1 METPRMRSWSGCTQ
15 DQYWRTCVS
24 NNQTHISEIFGGIK
38 IEPETEEIA
47 REIYHMYLK
56 KIDPPQGETQ
66 EKTQM
71 TLKQQLRTLWH
82 EFWIWYHFGSAT
94 TIEVVEDRKTEDPP
108 LKVNAW
114 VKPSYKVTSDA
125 YKSTVIDWKSLGLSA
140 KEGGPR
146 VWIYNVS
153 RMEHRAD
160 HPLLRNVCIPAN
172 TTRKRYT
179 LYTSLPYVVV
189 ETQHNID
196 SNETYGLPSWGKRLA
211 MDLINPDNLGLDQ
224 TAELKY
230 STGIGR
236 NLGEKGVFWSLNNP
250 PLKAE
255 VDAAVERMEVR
266 YKMLLEK
273 AAIQLNEGI
282 HSFNDLVKMYVAEIK
297 RHYPKMKM
305 AQVRMD
311 ARKQAQSQ
319 FQITPEH
326 HAAAEHYKLITDWH
340 PILGGTR

>member
-1 METPRMRSWSGCTQ
+1 
-15 DQYWRTCVS
+15 
-24 NNQTHISEIFGGIK
+24 
-38 IEPETEEIA
+38 
-47 REIYHMYLK
+47 
-56 KIDPPQGETQ
+56 
-66 EKTQM
+66 
-71 TLKQQLRTLWH
+71 LWH
-82 EFWIWYHFGSAT
+82 EFWVWYHFGSAT
-94 TIEVVEDRKTEDPP
+94 TIENNPSLSAVVKSERTKLSSRETEHTYTCGLCDGTTEYVPRNCAEVVEDRKTEDPP
-108 LKVNAW
+108 LKVLKVNAW
-114 VKPSYKVTSDA
+114 VKPNYSMGKVMSDA
-125 YKSTVIDWKSLGLSA
+125 YKPTVIDWKSLGLSA

-196 SNETYGLPSWGKRLA
+196 ANETYGLPSWGKRLA

-224 TAELKY
+224 TAEIKY

-255 VDAAVERMEVR
+255 VDAAVERMEMR

-273 AAIQLNEGI
+273 AAVQLTEGI
-282 HSFNDLVKMYVAEIK
+282 HSFNDLVKMYVAKIK

-311 ARKQAQSQ
+311 ARKQAQEQ

-326 HAAAEHYKLITDWH
+326 HAAADHYKLITDWH